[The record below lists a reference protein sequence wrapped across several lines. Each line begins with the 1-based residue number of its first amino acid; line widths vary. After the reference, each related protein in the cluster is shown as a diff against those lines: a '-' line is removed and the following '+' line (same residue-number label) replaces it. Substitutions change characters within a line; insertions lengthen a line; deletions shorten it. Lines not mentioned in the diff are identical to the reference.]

1 MKKIFLILCLFI
13 LNSCAD
19 EKVYKVGISPDYP
32 PFDMIVDGK
41 LSGFDV
47 ELISALAKLQNIK
60 ISFSTLS
67 FDALIPALKA
77 GKIDLIASG
86 MTSNEQRKKSVDF
99 SDTYYFAKTSYIKN
113 KKSSLSNIDDIKGK
127 KVGVQLGSIQEF
139 DAKKLGA
146 KIVSN
151 QDPIA
156 LILMLNNNKL
166 DAVALDALVA
176 DEFIKKNENL
186 VEFVSVANEEE
197 GMQFAVNKGKNQE
210 LLNKLNQALS
220 EFKNTNEFKDLC
232 KKYGIK

>member
-1 MKKIFLILCLFI
+1 MKKIFLALFVFI
-13 LNSCAD
+13 LSACAD

-47 ELISALAKLQNIK
+47 ELISALAKMQNIK

-77 GKIDLIASG
+77 GKIDVIASG

-99 SDTYYFAKTSYIKN
+99 SDTYYLAKTSYIKN
-113 KKSSLSNIDDIKGK
+113 KESYLSSIDEIKDK
-127 KVGVQLGSIQEF
+127 KVGVQLGTIQEF

-176 DEFIKKNENL
+176 SEFIKKNENL
-186 VEFVSVANEEE
+186 VEFASVANEEE

-210 LLNKLNQALS
+210 LLSKLNQALA
-220 EFKNTNEFKDLC
+220 EFKNTQEFKDLC
-232 KKYGIK
+232 DKYGIK